1 MERITSTDGTTV
13 SFDKSGSGPALVHGG
28 FGDHNTK
35 THLAA
40 QGERDRVRRQPNGKL
55 RAARCH
61 P

>member
-35 THLAA
+35 TKPSMYAEAVMKFLLA
-40 QGERDRVRRQPNGKL
+40 
-55 RAARCH
+55 
-61 P
+61 